1 MATPLYL
8 LTPSFFSLFINGI
21 VLLILSFVVIFNF
34 RSFVKTE
41 YIKLLPILGIIS
53 IAFGIH
59 GTLHLGLEQAYN
71 FNPLYMFFS

>member
-8 LTPSFFSLFINGI
+8 LTPSFFALVINGI
-21 VLLILSFVVIFNF
+21 LLFILSFIVIFNF
-34 RSFVKTE
+34 RSFIKTD
-41 YIKLLPILGIIS
+41 YIKLLPIIAIIS

-59 GTLHLGLEQAYN
+59 GSLHLGLEQAYN